1 MRNIVILVALLWAG
15 GVAAH
20 AAAADADFYRGRTV
34 TVVVGYTAGGGY
46 DLYARLLAK
55 HLGSHLPGHPNVI
68 PQNMPGAGSL
78 KATNYLYS
86 IAPKDGSVIGIF
98 AHGMGSAPL
107 LGEAEFDARKF
118 TWIGSTTKDVMTCVS
133 WKDSPIKSWADLGK
147 RQFLAGGV
155 AAGNAPDIYAKL
167 FRSVFG
173 ANIRLATGFP
183 GTAGISLGMQR
194 HEVDGMCGI
203 AWSTL
208 KGEHGDWLR
217 DKSVHVLLQIAD
229 QKQPELANIP
239 SALDMAREPW
249 QRAVLEFVI
258 ASQTMARP
266 FAAPP
271 GIPASRKAMLRTAFA
286 ETMRDPAFLADA
298 RKLHLDIAPVSGDE
312 IDAVIA
318 SLYATPKDVIARA
331 RSILN

>member
-1 MRNIVILVALLWAG
+1 MITLLWAG
-15 GVAAH
+15 TDVAAH
-20 AAAADADFYRGRTV
+20 AAVSDADFYRGRTL
-34 TVVVGYTAGGGY
+34 TLVVGYTAGGGY

-55 HLGSHLPGHPNVI
+55 HLASHLPGRPNVI

-78 KATNYLYS
+78 KAANYLYS

-107 LGEAEFDARKF
+107 LGEAQFDARKF
-118 TWIGSTTKDVMTCVS
+118 TWIGSMTKDVMTCVS
-133 WKDSPIKSWADLGK
+133 WKDSAIRSWTDLGQQ
-147 RQFLAGGV
+147 QFLVGGV

-173 ANIRLATGFP
+173 VNIRLATGFP

-229 QKQPELANIP
+229 QKQPELANVP

-271 GIPASRKAMLRTAFA
+271 GIPAARKAMLRSAFND
-286 ETMRDPAFLADA
+286 TMRDPAFLADA
-298 RKLHLDIAPVSGDE
+298 RTLQLDIVPVSGNE

-318 SLYATPKDVIARA
+318 ALYATPKDVIARA
-331 RSILN
+331 KSILN

>member
-1 MRNIVILVALLWAG
+1 MIALLWTGA
-15 GVAAH
+15 GVAAQSP
-20 AAAADADFYRGRTV
+20 AGADFYRGRTL

-78 KATNYLYS
+78 KAAIYLYS
-86 IAPKDGSVIGIF
+86 VAPKDGSVIGIF

-118 TWIGSTTKDVMTCVS
+118 TWIGSMTKDVMTCVS
-133 WKDSPIKSWADLGK
+133 WKDSPIRSWADLGT

-155 AAGNAPDIYAKL
+155 AAGNAPDIYARL

-217 DKSVHVLLQIAD
+217 DKSIHVLLQIAD
-229 QKQPELANIP
+229 QKQPELASVP
-239 SALDMAREPW
+239 SALDMARESW
-249 QRAVLEFVI
+249 QRALLEFVI

-271 GIPASRKAMLRTAFA
+271 GIPAGRKAMLRTAFN

-298 RKLHLDIAPVSGDE
+298 RKLQLDIAPVTGEE

-318 SLYATPKDVIARA
+318 SLYATPNDVIARA

>member
-1 MRNIVILVALLWAG
+1 MIALLWAG
-15 GVAAH
+15 TCATAH
-20 AAAADADFYRGRTV
+20 AAVADADFYRGRTL
-34 TVVVGYTAGGGY
+34 TIIVGYTAGGGY
-46 DLYARLLAK
+46 DLYARLLAQ
-55 HLGSHLPGHPNVI
+55 HFGSHLPGHPNVI

-78 KATNYLYS
+78 KAANYLYS

-107 LGEAEFDARKF
+107 LGEAQFDARKF
-118 TWIGSTTKDVMTCVS
+118 AWIGSMTKDVMICVS
-133 WKDSPIKSWADLGK
+133 WKDSPISSWADLGR

-173 ANIRLATGFP
+173 INIRLATGFP

-229 QKQPELANIP
+229 QKQPELAAVP

-249 QRAVLEFVI
+249 QRAVLKFVI

-266 FAAPP
+266 FTAPP
-271 GIPASRKAMLRTAFA
+271 GIPAGRKAILRTAFA

-298 RKLHLDIAPVSGDE
+298 RKLQLDIAPVSGDE

-318 SLYATPKDVIARA
+318 SLYATPKDVIARTK
-331 RSILN
+331 SILN